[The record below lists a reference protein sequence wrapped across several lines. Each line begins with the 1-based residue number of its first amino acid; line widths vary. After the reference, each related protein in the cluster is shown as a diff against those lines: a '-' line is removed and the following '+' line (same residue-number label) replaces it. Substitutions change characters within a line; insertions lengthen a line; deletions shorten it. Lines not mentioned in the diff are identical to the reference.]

1 VPPPIVLILPLLLH
15 PFNGLFSRTTWVSR
29 YQKGETSL
37 DLNEARDGG
46 VLGRTGISWTICKQI
61 CTSLQT
67 DNYTNTSSFNFYRA
81 DALPGAQPTVSKHRR
96 HSLTADNKSDI
107 TGNTHCRMCSVQ
119 SCKAGYAVHRRTR
132 CHVLGQ
138 QLNAQLKSHS
148 AVHSYPSITYYIC
161 KKSL

>member
-1 VPPPIVLILPLLLH
+1 MLILPPLLLH

-96 HSLTADNKSDI
+96 HSLTADNKGDI
-107 TGNTHCRMCSVQ
+107 TGNSHYRMCSVQ
-119 SCKAGYAVHRRTR
+119 SCKAGYASDVSSQKNTMSCTGATVKRSVKITFR
-132 CHVLGQ
+132 CPLIPFYHIL
-138 QLNAQLKSHS
+138 
-148 AVHSYPSITYYIC
+148 YM
-161 KKSL
+161 

>member
-1 VPPPIVLILPLLLH
+1 MLILPLLLH

-81 DALPGAQPTVSKHRR
+81 DAFPGAQPTVSKHRR

-119 SCKAGYAVHRRTR
+119 KLQSWLRSSQKNTMSCTGATVKRSIKITFR
-132 CHVLGQ
+132 CPLIPFYHIL
-138 QLNAQLKSHS
+138 
-148 AVHSYPSITYYIC
+148 YM
-161 KKSL
+161 